1 MTSDIAGYDDW
12 PAVLPGRP
20 PVAGDDVATAVARA
34 LGVRTPRSGTAE
46 AGATESVA
54 GVERTELR
62 WHTGLGP
69 ATRAWYLRPAG
80 AGDTPLP
87 ALLALSRERQVG
99 GGGAAHQQRPSGR
112 RPGLRRALR
121 RPAARRGAG
130 AGGVRRAAPDAFG
143 WGSRRFTLDPLPRR
157 VDRWLAAEHRAY
169 DDPDVRYDAAAAL
182 HEPTAAKY
190 AGALGTSLAGMAA
203 HDDLAAFVPHHLD
216 AHSWYFAVPGLPP
229 QLDWPDVA
237 AGRRAHRQLVLY
249 AEEDELFPLDG
260 MRAADELLRQGF
272 PDGRYEGAWFPGPHR
287 FDVPMQE
294 RAAQFLAAALG

>member
-1 MTSDIAGYDDW
+1 MGAERLISSDRPVAARVCAELYGGRPLAEGLARAGF
-12 PAVLPGRP
+12 AVL
-20 PVAGDDVATAVARA
+20 
-34 LGVRTPRSGTAE
+34 
-46 AGATESVA
+46 
-54 GVERTELR
+54 
-62 WHTGLGP
+62 
-69 ATRAWYLRPAG
+69 
-80 AGDTPLP
+80 
-87 ALLALSRERQVG
+87 
-99 GGGAAHQQRPSGR
+99 
-112 RPGLRRALR
+112 
-121 RPAARRGAG
+121 
-130 AGGVRRAAPDAFG
+130 APDAFG
-143 WGSRRFTLDPLPRR
+143 WGSRRFTLDPLPRW

-203 HDDLAAFVPHHLD
+203 HDDLAALVPHHLD